1 MTTRRLDLA
10 LQGGGTQGAFT
21 WGVLDRLL
29 EDERLQIAAISGTS
43 AGAMNAVALASGW
56 AEGGRRGAREALRH
70 FWSRVA
76 DGPAPGPLGRF
87 LARLGNERPP
97 ARQAA
102 PLGPMQMAWDM
113 ANALL
118 SPMHA
123 DPAAQNP
130 LHAILR
136 DTVDFD
142 AVRRCR
148 DLQLF
153 VAATHVRSGRQRIW
167 RRTELGIESVLASA
181 CLPTLFP
188 AVEVDGEAYWDGGYM
203 GNPSLLPLLAETP
216 TLDLMLVQVHP
227 SARSELP
234 LGSAAV
240 LDRINEITFNGSLV
254 KELRS
259 LAILRKLIQDE
270 GLADRAFQEQLFRK
284 AAALR
289 VHRIEGGEKLDP
301 LASAGALGSAWH
313 RLLELHR
320 AGHAAAD
327 TWLVDHF
334 THLGRH
340 GTVDLVAEYLDGEIL
355 NGRGHDAPAPRRR
368 RTGAADA
375 PTSPAPP
382 RR

>member
-1 MTTRRLDLA
+1 MTPRRLDLA

-29 EDERLQIAAISGTS
+29 EDERLQLAAISGTS

-56 AEGGRRGAREALRH
+56 ATDGRRGAREALRN

-76 DGPAPGPLGRF
+76 EGL
-87 LARLGNERPP
+87 RLGNWVD
-97 ARQAA
+97 AWLGWGQAA
-102 PLGPMQMAWDM
+102 GAPGAVPSPMQMAWDM
-113 ANALL
+113 ASTLL
-118 SPMHA
+118 APVHA
-123 DPAAQNP
+123 DPAVHNP

-142 AVRRCR
+142 AVRGCR
-148 DLQLF
+148 DLKLF
-153 VAATHVRSGRQRIW
+153 VAATHVRSGRQRVW
-167 RRTELGIESVLASA
+167 RRAELGIEAVLASA

-203 GNPSLLPLLAETP
+203 GNPALLPLLAETP

-227 SARSELP
+227 SARSEVP
-234 LGSAAV
+234 LGGAAV
-240 LDRINEITFNGSLV
+240 LDRINEITFHGSLV

-270 GLADRAFQEQLFRK
+270 GLADRPFHEPLFRK

-289 VHRIEGGEKLDP
+289 VHRIEGGEKLDA
-301 LASAGALGSAWH
+301 LASAGLLYPAWH

-327 TWLVDHF
+327 TWLTDHF

-340 GTVDLVAEYLDGEIL
+340 GTVDLVADYLGGDVL
-355 NGRGHDAPAPRRR
+355 NGRPHAAAAPRR
-368 RTGAADA
+368 A
-375 PTSPAPP
+375 PG
-382 RR
+382 